1 MSIEARSTRFCWRP
15 ASPITVVLPGRICG
29 PGFRESGPAVV
40 FMFSGG
46 SLCAFGRTR
55 GRAACLLTGGTVFFA
70 ESLLF
75 CWISFCVR
83 AGQVRKG
90 EQPVSISASQLR
102 RGSVIVHGGAPCR
115 VIESQHIKP
124 GKGPAYMQSKLRNL
138 HSGVIFEHRFRAA
151 DQLERAVLQTH
162 ELQYLYS
169 DGMHYHFMN
178 TENFEML
185 AIDEE
190 ALGDAAKWL
199 IPELVIQ
206 AEFYDNKP
214 IGVQL
219 PTVLEL
225 KVEETEPAARGD
237 TKTTVTK
244 PARLENGVTIQVPP
258 FVNEGETI
266 RVDPRESKYL
276 ERARS

>member
-1 MSIEARSTRFCWRP
+1 
-15 ASPITVVLPGRICG
+15 
-29 PGFRESGPAVV
+29 
-40 FMFSGG
+40 
-46 SLCAFGRTR
+46 
-55 GRAACLLTGGTVFFA
+55 
-70 ESLLF
+70 
-75 CWISFCVR
+75 
-83 AGQVRKG
+83 
-90 EQPVSISASQLR
+90 
-102 RGSVIVHGGAPCR
+102 
-115 VIESQHIKP
+115 
-124 GKGPAYMQSKLRNL
+124 MQSKLRNL